1 MEPSRERHP
10 GRIGR
15 ALVAVSASLA
25 LVLGLGVAATAVQ
38 WYRLRGV
45 NVDSTFVQTQPSGT
59 DQGPETGPCSRRPCN
74 YLVLGSDSRA
84 GLTPEEQEQFGTNEE
99 IGGEQRADSILLIH
113 TDPNLQKAIIL
124 SFPRDLWVDIPETE
138 ASPAHEDKINAA
150 FEGGVAGGGPQ
161 LMAQT
166 VADLTGLRIDHY
178 LYVDL
183 AGFQGLVDT
192 LGGVEMCP
200 PGYLVNDGER
210 IVDPLTGLDILPG
223 CQRMDGATALA
234 FVRTRHLPCDNVPDF
249 SRIGRQQQFL
259 RALITQ
265 MLRPEKIVQAPGLVT
280 PVLRNL
286 RRDDDLLPGDLV
298 YLVGQMRGLTTG
310 AAEFRAV
317 PGTAGWEGELS
328 VVHMDPS
335 AEQIFAAI
343 RRGEAIEGVGET
355 LAGVPPTPA
364 NIPVSVYD
372 VRSDGAAAEVLTMLG
387 NAGFEID
394 PTILAADQVPDGVKG
409 TTIAFAPGYDEEV
422 SVLAA
427 YLPGVK
433 VVESEALGEDRPI
446 AVVVTSAYEPAEPG
460 AGGGS
465 GCPVAAT

>member
-1 MEPSRERHP
+1 
-10 GRIGR
+10 
-15 ALVAVSASLA
+15 
-25 LVLGLGVAATAVQ
+25 
-38 WYRLRGV
+38 
-45 NVDSTFVQTQPSGT
+45 
-59 DQGPETGPCSRRPCN
+59 
-74 YLVLGSDSRA
+74 
-84 GLTPEEQEQFGTNEE
+84 
-99 IGGEQRADSILLIH
+99 
-113 TDPNLQKAIIL
+113 
-124 SFPRDLWVDIPETE
+124 
-138 ASPAHEDKINAA
+138 
-150 FEGGVAGGGPQ
+150 
-161 LMAQT
+161 
-166 VADLTGLRIDHY
+166 
-178 LYVDL
+178 
-183 AGFQGLVDT
+183 
-192 LGGVEMCP
+192 
-200 PGYLVNDGER
+200 
-210 IVDPLTGLDILPG
+210 
-223 CQRMDGATALA
+223 
-234 FVRTRHLPCDNVPDF
+234 
-249 SRIGRQQQFL
+249 
-259 RALITQ
+259 